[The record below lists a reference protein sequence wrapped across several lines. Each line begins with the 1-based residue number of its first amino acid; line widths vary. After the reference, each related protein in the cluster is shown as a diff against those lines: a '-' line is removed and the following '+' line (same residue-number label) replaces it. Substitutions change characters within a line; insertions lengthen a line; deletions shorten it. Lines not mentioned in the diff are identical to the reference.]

1 MSFQQGLSG
10 LNAASKNLDVIGN
23 NVANANTVGF
33 KQSQTQFA
41 DMFANSLSGGSG
53 SQAGIGIKVAGIS
66 QQFSQGSVT
75 ASSNPLDI
83 AINGSGFYRLSDQ
96 GVVSYS
102 RNGQFHSDKDGYIVS
117 TNGLRLTGYLAN
129 AAGQINTAAPVDLQ
143 ISKSDLPP
151 TSTGQVTALVNL
163 DARETALSPLA
174 FNPTD
179 PATYHRSTSVPIFD
193 SLGNPSTLST
203 YFLKTAANTWD
214 VFASNDG
221 TPLNGG
227 AAVGTL
233 NFLPSGV
240 LDPLS
245 SSTFSLA
252 APITTGAVSPLTFNL
267 DFAGTTQFGSTFGV
281 NALSQDGYAS
291 GQLTGFSVGADGVIR
306 GSYSS
311 GKFLTLGQ
319 VALANFAN
327 PQGLEA
333 RGNNTWKE
341 SSASGTAIVGT
352 PATGGMGV
360 LQSSAVEDSNVEL
373 TSELVNMIT
382 AQRVYQANAQTI
394 KTQDQLLQTM
404 VNLK

>member
-41 DMFANSLSGGSG
+41 DMFANSLSGGDG

-83 AINGSGFYRLSDQ
+83 AINGAGFYRLSDQ
-96 GVVSYS
+96 GVISYS
-102 RNGQFHSDKDGYIVS
+102 RNGQFHSDKDGYIVN

-129 AAGQINTAAPVDLQ
+129 AAGQINTAAPVDLR
-143 ISKSDLPP
+143 ISKADLPP

-163 DARETALSPLA
+163 DARETALSPAA
-174 FNPTD
+174 FNPID
-179 PATYHRSTSVPIFD
+179 PTTYHRSTSVPIYD

-221 TPLNGG
+221 TLLNGG
-227 AAVGTL
+227 ASVGTL
-233 NFLPSGV
+233 NFLPSGA

-245 SSTFSLA
+245 PSTFSLT

-267 DFAGTTQFGSTFGV
+267 DFAGTTQFGSAFGV

-291 GQLTGFSVGADGVIR
+291 GQLTGFSVGDDGVIH
-306 GSYSS
+306 GNYSS
-311 GKFLTLGQ
+311 GKLLTLGQ
-319 VALANFAN
+319 VALATFAN
-327 PQGLEA
+327 AQGLEA
-333 RGNNTWKE
+333 RGDNTWKE

-352 PATGGMGV
+352 PGTGGMGV
-360 LQSSAVEDSNVEL
+360 LQSGAVEDSNVEL
-373 TSELVNMIT
+373 TAELVNMIT